1 MCVCV
6 GTGLQVEGVQ
16 DEVDFK
22 ATIARAKF
30 EELCEDLF
38 DRVAY
43 PMEQALKS
51 AEMTMV
57 GLDCVYVCGTC

>member
-1 MCVCV
+1 M
-6 GTGLQVEGVQ
+6 Q

-38 DRVAY
+38 DRVAF
-43 PMEQALKS
+43 PVEQALKS
-51 AEMTMV
+51 ADMTMV
-57 GLDCVYVCGTC
+57 RWYVYKEIGTL